1 MIQIYAGS
9 GFALRALC
17 FWLLSVQF
25 PLPMKKLLPLL
36 GLSALLLT
44 GLFAQTAEERAS
56 AVAYLEKTKA
66 GVVAAAKGLS
76 DAQLN
81 FKVAPEKWSVAQV
94 LEHIASAED
103 MLFGMV
109 TDQVMKAPAR
119 TEADDVKAIDQLI
132 LTAIPDR
139 TQKRS
144 APEPLIPTDRF
155 HGAKASLEHFT
166 AARDQTVAFLKATK
180 DLRDHA
186 SDGPLGKKQDA
197 YQWILFIAAHSERHT
212 KQMLEVKADPN
223 FPKS

>member
-1 MIQIYAGS
+1 
-9 GFALRALC
+9 
-17 FWLLSVQF
+17 
-25 PLPMKKLLPLL
+25 MKKLLSLL

-44 GLFAQTAEERAS
+44 GLFAQTAEERS
-56 AVAYLEKTKA
+56 AALAYLQKTEA
-66 GVVAAAKGLS
+66 GVIAAAKGLS

-81 FKVAPEKWSVAQV
+81 FKTAPERWSVAQV

-103 MLFGMV
+103 MLFGMIEG
-109 TDQVMKAPAR
+109 QVMKAPAR
-119 TEADDVKAIDQLI
+119 TETEDVKALDQMI

-144 APEPLIPTDRF
+144 APEPLIPTNRY
-155 HGAKASLEHFT
+155 GSPKAAVDHFT
-166 AARDQTVAFLKATK
+166 ESRGKTITFLKDTK

-186 SDGPLGKKQDA
+186 TDSPLGKKLDA
-197 YQWILFIAAHSERHT
+197 YEWVLFIAAHSDRHT

>member
-1 MIQIYAGS
+1 
-9 GFALRALC
+9 
-17 FWLLSVQF
+17 
-25 PLPMKKLLPLL
+25 MKKLISLL

-44 GLFAQTAEERAS
+44 GLSAQTDEDRAK

-66 GVVAAAKGLS
+66 GVIDAAKGLS

-81 FKVAPEKWSVAQV
+81 YKIAPERWSVAQV

-103 MLFGMV
+103 MLFGMME
-109 TDQVMKAPAR
+109 TQAMQGPAR
-119 TEADDVKAIDQLI
+119 ADGEDVHAIDQLI

-144 APEPLIPTDRF
+144 APEPLIPNDRF
-155 HGAKASLEHFT
+155 HGAKASLEHFE
-166 AARDQTVAFLKATK
+166 ASRDKTIAFLKNTSG
-180 DLRDHA
+180 LRDHA
-186 SDGPLGKKQDA
+186 IDSPLGKKLDP
-197 YQWILFIAAHSERHT
+197 YQWILFLAAHSERHT

>member
-1 MIQIYAGS
+1 
-9 GFALRALC
+9 
-17 FWLLSVQF
+17 
-25 PLPMKKLLPLL
+25 MKKLLPLL
-36 GLSALLLT
+36 GLSALLCS
-44 GLFAQTAEERAS
+44 GLFAQTAEDRAS
-56 AVAYLEKTKA
+56 AAAYLEKTKA
-66 GVVAAAKGLS
+66 GVIAAAKGLS

-103 MLFGMV
+103 MLFGMIEG
-109 TDQVMKAPAR
+109 QVMKAPAR
-119 TEADDVKAIDQLI
+119 TEAEDLKALDQLI

-144 APEPLIPTDRF
+144 APEPLIPTNRYGTSKAAVDHFAESR
-155 HGAKASLEHFT
+155 AKT
-166 AARDQTVAFLKATK
+166 IAFLKDTK

-186 SDGPLGKKQDA
+186 TDSPLGKKLDG
-197 YQWILFIAAHSERHT
+197 YQWVLFIAAHSERHT